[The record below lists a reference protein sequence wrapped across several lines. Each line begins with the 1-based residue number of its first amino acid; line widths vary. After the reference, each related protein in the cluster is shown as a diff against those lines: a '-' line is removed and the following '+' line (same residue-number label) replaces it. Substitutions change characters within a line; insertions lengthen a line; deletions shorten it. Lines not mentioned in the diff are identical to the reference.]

1 MYAYTTLYY
10 VFFLC
15 MASAYLFPSSFPFLL
30 IVGGIVTQQLF
41 LPKQSSEK
49 EQRLC
54 CNHQESVFGSKYA
67 YKPNNEKWTRQRQ
80 RLFLLNYLEMLYDT
94 WWVCCTCVMVC
105 NVSIGGSYMRV
116 WAELRVV
123 GGE

>member
-15 MASAYLFPSSFPFLL
+15 MAAYLFPSSFPFLL

-49 EQRLC
+49 EQKLC
-54 CNHQESVFGSKYA
+54 RINPKSGFDSKYA
-67 YKPNNEKWTRQRQ
+67 YKLNNEK
-80 RLFLLNYLEMLYDT
+80 
-94 WWVCCTCVMVC
+94 
-105 NVSIGGSYMRV
+105 
-116 WAELRVV
+116 
-123 GGE
+123 

>member
-15 MASAYLFPSSFPFLL
+15 MAAYLFPSSFPFLL

-54 CNHQESVFGSKYA
+54 CNHQESAFGSKYA
-67 YKPNNEKWTRQRQ
+67 YNRNNEK
-80 RLFLLNYLEMLYDT
+80 
-94 WWVCCTCVMVC
+94 
-105 NVSIGGSYMRV
+105 
-116 WAELRVV
+116 
-123 GGE
+123 